1 MIAEK
6 IINDNGS
13 TIVDLSTNIVHE
25 NQQNNMYTAQTADY
39 PCDKDSYKPI
49 RLVMD
54 NGHRKVDLY
63 RVIMAL
69 SQEGFFKSAGGGDAA
84 IKDVFHAFGVMLD
97 EKFDTY
103 ANDLNAGSKAYD
115 ETKNAIFS
123 RLSKAYKEYED
134 KKLEEKQRK

>member
-1 MIAEK
+1 MALN
-6 IINDNGS
+6 INHADEVTNNDHS
-13 TIVDLSTNIVHE
+13 ITIY
-25 NQQNNMYTAQTADY
+25 QQNNLHPSQMADHS
-39 PCDKDSYKPI
+39 CDKDSYKPI
-49 RLVMD
+49 RLVKD

-69 SQEGFFKSAGGGDAA
+69 CQEGFFKSAGGGDAA

-97 EKFDTY
+97 EKFDNY

-115 ETKNAIFS
+115 ETKNAIFN

-134 KKLEEKQRK
+134 KKLEEKRKK

>member
-1 MIAEK
+1 MTLN
-6 IINDNGS
+6 INHADEVTNNDHS
-13 TIVDLSTNIVHE
+13 ITIY
-25 NQQNNMYTAQTADY
+25 QQNNLHPAQAAAP
-39 PCDKDSYKPI
+39 PCDKDSYKSI
-49 RLVMD
+49 RLVRD

-69 SQEGFFKSAGGGDAA
+69 CQEGFFKSDGGGDAA

-97 EKFDTY
+97 EKFDNY

-115 ETKNAIFS
+115 ETKDAIFS

-134 KKLEEKQRK
+134 RKLEERQRK

>member
-25 NQQNNMYTAQTADY
+25 NQQNNMYPAQTADY

-123 RLSKAYKEYED
+123 RLSKAYIEYED

>member
-1 MIAEK
+1 MALN
-6 IINDNGS
+6 INHADEVTNNDHS
-13 TIVDLSTNIVHE
+13 ITIY
-25 NQQNNMYTAQTADY
+25 QQNNLHPAQTADH

-49 RLVMD
+49 RLVKD

-69 SQEGFFKSAGGGDAA
+69 CQEGFFKSAADGDAA

-115 ETKNAIFS
+115 ETKDAIFT

-134 KKLEEKQRK
+134 KKLEERQRK

>member
-25 NQQNNMYTAQTADY
+25 NQQNNMYPAQTADY

>member
-1 MIAEK
+1 MIAER

-13 TIVDLSTNIVHE
+13 AIVDLSTNIVHE
-25 NQQNNMYTAQTADY
+25 NQQNNMYPAQATDQTR
-39 PCDKDSYKPI
+39 DKDSYKPI
-49 RLVMD
+49 RLVKD
-54 NGHRKVDLY
+54 NGHRKIDLY

-69 SQEGFFKSAGGGDAA
+69 CQKGFFKSAAGGDAA

-115 ETKNAIFS
+115 ETKDAIFT

-134 KKLEEKQRK
+134 RKLEERQRK